1 VLDHSFQSLLE
12 VMELDDQEMER
23 RSRIDAQHFGSAQD
37 QREQA
42 LKSKIVALFQERD
55 VTFYDCFQN
64 LYDPLNAKA
73 SLISIS

>member
-1 VLDHSFQSLLE
+1 L
-12 VMELDDQEMER
+12 R
-23 RSRIDAQHFGSAQD
+23 
-37 QREQA
+37 
-42 LKSKIVALFQERD
+42 SKIVALFQERD